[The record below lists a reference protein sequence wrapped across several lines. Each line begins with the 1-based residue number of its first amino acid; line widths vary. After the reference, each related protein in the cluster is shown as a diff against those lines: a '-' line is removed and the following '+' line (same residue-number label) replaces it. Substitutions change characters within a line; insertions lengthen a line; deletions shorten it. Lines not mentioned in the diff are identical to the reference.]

1 VYKMNNI
8 VSFGLYLGVALY
20 FTSLLL
26 PEGSSTKDVMRW
38 IALVLLMVGAIVKLL
53 PQRWH

>member
-1 VYKMNNI
+1 MNNI